1 LINAHCSYDVNPVY
15 ADIGFIIAEHFS
27 AQYVS
32 ESHVICS
39 LSCFSV
45 SVVACNEYAAN
56 VVFSILCCRIPHN
69 YVDSVKGLHNLI
81 NLLIKVQDSVSI
93 NLSG

>member
-1 LINAHCSYDVNPVY
+1 M
-15 ADIGFIIAEHFS
+15 
-27 AQYVS
+27 
-32 ESHVICS
+32 S
-39 LSCFSV
+39 LWTQKVKGSLVLYFYSCFSV

-56 VVFSILCCRIPHN
+56 VVFSILCCRIHHN